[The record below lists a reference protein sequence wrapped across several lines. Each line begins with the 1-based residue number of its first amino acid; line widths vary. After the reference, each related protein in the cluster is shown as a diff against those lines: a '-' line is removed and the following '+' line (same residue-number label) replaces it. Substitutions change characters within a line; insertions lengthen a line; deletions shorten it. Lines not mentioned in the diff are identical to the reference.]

1 MILLK
6 NLRNQTQKMN
16 KKAFLLAEETLKM
29 VIALISISFLIY
41 FLSALYFT
49 NKASEDLE
57 LAEATLENL
66 IESANSGIEEVEIYN
81 PQSSDKIPGGWILI
95 SFPFGDS
102 KLPDSCSN
110 LGFQSCLCI
119 CNEALNTYQ
128 DSGFTE
134 DCNNEGICM
143 DSNLK
148 VDNKDNKIKLE
159 NPPIFLSIENKKITK
174 K

>member
-1 MILLK
+1 
-6 NLRNQTQKMN
+6 MN

-49 NKASEDLE
+49 NQTSKGLE

-81 PQSSDKIPGGWILI
+81 PEGWVLSSWPYDVKKSRIVYDEEIKNDIPKSCSDLGWKNCVCICDSAINFESSDCDK
-95 SFPFGDS
+95 
-102 KLPDSCSN
+102 
-110 LGFQSCLCI
+110 
-119 CNEALNTYQ
+119 A
-128 DSGFTE
+128 
-134 DCNNEGICM
+134 GICLKSEYNVVG
-143 DSNLK
+143 DVIELEDLPLNLLIDK
-148 VDNKDNKIKLE
+148 
-159 NPPIFLSIENKKITK
+159 ENKKITK

>member
-1 MILLK
+1 
-6 NLRNQTQKMN
+6 MN

-49 NKASEDLE
+49 NQTSKGLE

-81 PQSSDKIPGGWILI
+81 PEGWVLSSWPHDVKKSRVVYDEEIKND
-95 SFPFGDS
+95 FPNA
-102 KLPDSCSN
+102 CSN
-110 LGFQSCLCI
+110 LGWKNCVCI
-119 CNEALNTYQ
+119 C
-128 DSGFTE
+128 DSAINFE
-134 DCNNEGICM
+134 SSDCDKAGICLKSEYNVVG
-143 DSNLK
+143 DVIELEDLPLNLLIDK
-148 VDNKDNKIKLE
+148 
-159 NPPIFLSIENKKITK
+159 ENKKITK